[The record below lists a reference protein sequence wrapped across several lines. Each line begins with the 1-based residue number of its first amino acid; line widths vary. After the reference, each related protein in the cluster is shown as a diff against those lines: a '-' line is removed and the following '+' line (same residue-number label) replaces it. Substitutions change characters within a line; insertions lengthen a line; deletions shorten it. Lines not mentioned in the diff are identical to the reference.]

1 MWRRAL
7 IAVVLVLA
15 VSPALASD
23 VKTGPLLAAA
33 VVRAGDVASV
43 SRAAADVH
51 GLSARVDSLEQR
63 VHQLSSTP
71 TCEQQERA
79 ALARER
85 EAEFLR
91 HVWTDP

>member
-33 VVRAGDVASV
+33 VVRGDVASV